1 MGLATIRDVLSRH
14 GLHLSRELGQN
25 FLVEDQQAER
35 LARLAGVEAGD
46 SVLEIGTGL
55 GVLTRALAARAT
67 RVRTIE
73 IDAGLVRAL
82 QAESLLPANVEL
94 VHADAMALDLGEQVA
109 ALPAPVRVVANLPYS
124 VATPILRR
132 LLDLRDVLADWSIMI
147 QRELADR
154 IVAPAGSK
162 DYGSLAVLH
171 ALCVDVEVCA
181 VLSPG
186 SFFPSPKVDSSF
198 LRVRPRSAALVH
210 AGELQRV
217 ERVAR
222 AAFGQRRKTIANA
235 LRGAGLAPRDDRT
248 RIPEALAEAGID
260 PGVRAEKL
268 EPERFVALAR
278 VMHAR
283 GMV

>member
-1 MGLATIRDVLSRH
+1 MGLTATRDVLARH

-35 LARLAGVEAGD
+35 LARLAGVDAGD

-55 GVLTRALAARAT
+55 GVLTRALAARAA
-67 RVRTIE
+67 RVRSIE

-82 QAESLLPANVEL
+82 EAESLLPENVEL
-94 VHADAMALDLGEQVA
+94 VHADALQLDLREAVA
-109 ALPAPVRVVANLPYS
+109 DLAAPVRVVANLPYS

-147 QRELADR
+147 QREVAERIAAD
-154 IVAPAGSK
+154 AGSK
-162 DYGSLAVLH
+162 SYGSLAVLH
-171 ALCVDVEVCA
+171 ALTVDVEICA

-186 SFFPSPKVDSSF
+186 SFFPPPKVDSSF
-198 LRVRPRSAALVH
+198 LRVWPRAIPAVSAD
-210 AGELQRV
+210 ELERV

-222 AAFGQRRKTIANA
+222 AAFGQRRKTISNA
-235 LRGAGLAPRDDRT
+235 LKGAGWVPRDQRAAID
-248 RIPEALAEAGID
+248 EALVAAGID

-268 EPERFVALAR
+268 EPERFVTLAR
-278 VMHAR
+278 VMAER
-283 GMV
+283 GIV